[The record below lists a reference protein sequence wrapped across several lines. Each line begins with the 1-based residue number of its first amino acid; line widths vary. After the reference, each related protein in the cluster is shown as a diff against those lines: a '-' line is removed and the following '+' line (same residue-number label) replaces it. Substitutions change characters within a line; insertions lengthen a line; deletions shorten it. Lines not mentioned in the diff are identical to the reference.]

1 MLGTRWLAMGALALV
16 VVGCDGGTR
25 PPASQLAQGMNI
37 LDARADT
44 GITAAFV
51 KGSRVIYI
59 ETRVGPL
66 KPEAYR
72 LDAPDEPAHEI
83 DVRYVDQVGNTFL
96 AQRGGD
102 EFIDATWSAEIAKL
116 TSVSK
121 ADREA
126 DFAMAVESAG
136 AMERANLPASM
147 HEHVF
152 SAAAQGRLVPSAFPE
167 LAQRAAE
174 IEAKPHDN
182 TLTNWYW
189 QEADVYNKCVALCAG
204 LHHAVYG
211 WNYNNQT
218 GTWDQALNTCN
229 HGTCA
234 GSMSY
239 VCYTNSGWKT
249 YPLTAYFSGE
259 YSQSTGTVS
268 GACST
273 SYNWWTG
280 SGTHNSNDDAW
291 YEMWQI
297 YNGTQGSRSSQ
308 AGYDQSGNYYACNC
322 AAGCNDWVHTLG
334 CYPSH

>member
-1 MLGTRWLAMGALALV
+1 
-16 VVGCDGGTR
+16 
-25 PPASQLAQGMNI
+25 
-37 LDARADT
+37 
-44 GITAAFV
+44 V
-51 KGSRVIYI
+51 KGGRVIYI

-72 LDAPDEPAHEI
+72 LEAPDEPQHEI
-83 DVRYVDQVGNTFL
+83 DVRYVDELGNTFL

-102 EFIDATWSAEIAKL
+102 AFIDPSWTSDFAKHQP
-116 TSVSK
+116 VSK
-121 ADREA
+121 AAREA
-126 DFAMAVESAG
+126 DFEMAVEAAG
-136 AMERANLPASM
+136 AIEAMKLPASLS
-147 HEHVF
+147 EHVF
-152 SAAAQGRLVPSAFPE
+152 SAAHEGRMVPSAFPH

-174 IEAKPHDN
+174 IAQKPHDDA
-182 TLTNWYW
+182 TYTNYYW

-218 GTWDQALNTCN
+218 GTWDQGYNTCN

-239 VCYTNSGWKT
+239 VCYTNSGWVT
-249 YPLTAYFSGE
+249 YPLSNYFSGE
-259 YSQSTGTVS
+259 FSQSTGSVT

-273 SYNWWTG
+273 GYNWWTG

-297 YNGTQGSRSSQ
+297 YNAQTGSRSSQ